1 MGTNNMTFRQ
11 HHPGQ
16 AGHPPPADSKVT
28 EEAEEHRMAGAQASQ
43 RRGQWT
49 RLVRKIDELRFRARI
64 AGRKH
69 TEAEERDIRNCEA
82 ELVTLEAAM
91 EAAGQEP

>member
-1 MGTNNMTFRQ
+1 MRQ
-11 HHPGQ
+11 HHIGQ
-16 AGHPPPADSKVT
+16 AGHPAPAPGRRT
-28 EEAEEHRMAGAQASQ
+28 EETERENRERAQAIQ

-64 AGRKH
+64 AGRRH
-69 TEAEERDIRNCEA
+69 TEAEERDLRNCEA

-91 EAAGQEP
+91 EAAGQPPR